1 MPTESQLRDA
11 FLRVFIRRRIDDGR
25 LPVMLSKT
33 ISVCFGSGLECLA
46 CGQPIKREQI
56 EYHAFGI
63 RYGTSVR
70 VHWGCHV
77 LWQLECVERSRQQG
91 RDGQEDPER
100 ETSNPGDTSGN
111 LLRWAWDGGLC

>member
-11 FLRVFIRRRIDDGR
+11 SLRAFIRRRIDDGR
-25 LPVMLSKT
+25 LPAILSKT
-33 ISVCFGSGLECLA
+33 ISVSFGSGLECLA
-46 CGQPIKREQI
+46 CGEPIRREQI

-77 LWQLECVERSRQQG
+77 LWQLECVARSRRQG
-91 RDGQEDPER
+91 RNSQADPER
-100 ETSNPGDTSGN
+100 ETSSPGNTSGT
-111 LLRWAWDGGLC
+111 LLRCAWDGGF

>member
-63 RYGTSVR
+63 RYGASVR

-77 LWQLECVERSRQQG
+77 VWQLECVERSRQQG
-91 RDGQEDPER
+91 GNGQEDPQR
-100 ETSNPGDTSGN
+100 KASNPDDPSGN
-111 LLRWAWDGGLC
+111 VPRWAWGGAV

>member
-11 FLRVFIRRRIDDGR
+11 SLRVFIRQRIDDGR
-25 LPVMLSKT
+25 LPVMLSRT
-33 ISVCFGSGLECLA
+33 ISVRTGSGLECLA
-46 CGQPIKREQI
+46 CGQAITREQI

-77 LWQLECVERSRQQG
+77 LWQLECVERSRRG
-91 RDGQEDPER
+91 RNDQEDPQR
-100 ETSNPGDTSGN
+100 GASNAGEPSGN
-111 LLRWAWDGGLC
+111 MSRWAFGGAI